1 MLAMMG
7 SSTQNSEKYALIM
20 NDACQGPHAFALDLQ
35 SSPVFFREPVVLDG
49 VDIVQCRCSWGY
61 DIDKALDLGYA
72 GKSVVVIA
80 FWGLEK
86 S

>member
-7 SSTQNSEKYALIM
+7 SRTPNSAKYALIM

-35 SSPVFFREPVVLDG
+35 SSPVREPGVLDG

-61 DIDKALDLGYA
+61 DIDKALDLGCA